1 MIILSG
7 INKIHILKIG
17 HDNLLIIFAYQINLK
32 GSILIIFE
40 QLGHLGFI
48 YNQSGSSVALKTTVL
63 FISIAMY
70 STE

>member
-1 MIILSG
+1 MV
-7 INKIHILKIG
+7 
-17 HDNLLIIFAYQINLK
+17 IFQ
-32 GSILIIFE
+32 
-40 QLGHLGFI
+40 QLGHLTLL